1 MTVRTI
7 VFVAVACGAVPALA
21 TDSAAEIVQRAL
33 DRDNHNSQLA
43 RDYTYREH
51 SVSTAYDGKGIPGE
65 RHSQTHDV
73 LMLYGRPYR
82 RLVEEDGKPL
92 SADDER
98 KEEERLQKAMDRRRK
113 ASEEDGRERR
123 EYEKRRA
130 EERKLLQ
137 QIPLAFDF
145 KIAGRETID
154 GRPVF
159 VIDAE
164 PKRGYK
170 SYDMRTGILPKM
182 RGRMWIDATEYQWVK
197 IEAQV
202 TGTISFGWVIARLGP
217 GSSLNFEQRRV
228 NDELWLPA
236 RAQIELDGRFAL
248 FKKIRQGI
256 ELTYSSYKKFQAD
269 SRVVATD
276 EDVESMK
283 TRSDRP

>member
-1 MTVRTI
+1 MTARAI
-7 VFVAVACGAVPALA
+7 ACMMAICGAAPVSAA
-21 TDSAAEIVQRAL
+21 ESAAEIVQHAL

-51 SVSTAYDGKGIPGE
+51 SVTTAYNGSGIPGE
-65 RHSQTHDV
+65 RHSETHDV
-73 LMLYGRPYR
+73 LILYGRPYR
-82 RLVEEDGKPL
+82 KLVEEDGQPL
-92 SADDER
+92 SADQKR

-130 EERKLLQ
+130 EERKLLE
-137 QIPLAFDF
+137 QIPLAYDF

-154 GRPVF
+154 GRSVF

-170 SYDMRTGILPKM
+170 SYDMRTGILSKM
-182 RGRMWIDATEYQWVK
+182 RGRMCIDATEYQWVK

-248 FKKIRQGI
+248 FKKIRAGI
-256 ELTYSSYKKFQAD
+256 ELTYSNYQKFQAD
-269 SRVVATD
+269 SRVVATG
-276 EDVESMK
+276 EDVESLAK
-283 TRSDRP
+283 RSDRR